1 VKEFQRELKQ
11 MIDQLVLG
19 DEEVLKWIKKSKT
32 IQSVVRLPGDAST
45 RKYYR
50 IVSDSKSFI
59 VMRTDPF
66 VGEKNS
72 YPFLVVQNHLSHAG
86 VDVPAVLDVDG
97 ERGFILLEDL
107 GDVTFL
113 RKLQSVETPDT
124 ERHLYEKVIDGLVH
138 LQVHASPQG
147 KIPEIEAFR
156 LRFDFEKL
164 MWEMN
169 FTIENFYQL
178 YLKRNIKDKELK
190 ILIDSLSKICSLL
203 AEEPTVLTHRDFH
216 SRNVMVLK
224 DDGSSVERF
233 VMIDF
238 QDARMGPPQYDLA
251 SLLRDSYYQ
260 LAETQID
267 SLVNYYII
275 RFEAIS
281 GKMLDRDHFT
291 YIFDLMSVQRNFK
304 AIGSFASFMNKRG
317 DPGYLKYI
325 GNTFENIRRVLLR
338 YPEFSKLRET
348 LFHYYYF

>member
-1 VKEFQRELKQ
+1 

-19 DEEVLKWIKKSKT
+19 DEEVVKWIVKSKT

-45 RKYYR
+45 RRYYR
-50 IVSDSKSFI
+50 IVSNGKSFI
-59 VMRTDPF
+59 VMRTEPF
-66 VGEKNS
+66 SDKKSS
-72 YPFLVVQNHLSHAG
+72 YPFLAVRDHLARSG
-86 VDVPAVLDVDG
+86 IDVPAVLDVDE

-113 RKLQSVETPDT
+113 RKLQCVETADT
-124 ERHLYEKVIDGLVH
+124 ERYLYEKVIDGLVH
-138 LQVHASPQG
+138 LQVRASPQG
-147 KIPEIEAFR
+147 RKPPELEAFR

-178 YLKRNIKDKELK
+178 YLKRSIKDRELK
-190 ILIDSLSKICSLL
+190 IIVDALSKICTLL
-203 AEEPTVLTHRDFH
+203 ADEPTVLTHRDFH
-216 SRNVMVLK
+216 SRNIMVLK
-224 DDGSSVERF
+224 GEDDLAERF

-260 LAETQID
+260 LEESQIA
-267 SLVNYYII
+267 SLINYYII
-275 RFEAIS
+275 RFEAMS
-281 GKMLDRDHFT
+281 GRMLDRAHFT
-291 YIFDLMSVQRNFK
+291 YLFDLMSVQRNFK